1 MTRAAGKSFWRP
13 VGYYMG
19 MVIVTLGV
27 LQIIPMLVSVLYGE
41 WDVAIIFL
49 LTGSLAVLAGCA
61 PVALLHQDR
70 PARIGWREGMVVTA
84 GAWFVGMLFCAL
96 PYRFSGNYLSY
107 LDACFDVMSGLTTT
121 GLALVQDMDHLAN
134 GINMWRHML
143 TFVGG
148 QGMVVLALTFL
159 ASSTGSAYKMYVGE
173 GKDER
178 LAPNATH
185 TARYI
190 WRISLIYLLLGTF
203 VFWLAGLRLG
213 LSWDRA
219 LLHGMWI
226 FMSAWSTG
234 GFAPMSQNILYY
246 HSALY
251 EIITMI
257 FFIIGS
263 FNFALHHAVLQGRKR
278 ELVKN
283 VETLSMT
290 ITMTALTLL
299 ATIGFMQ
306 NRIYPDAMALFRKV
320 FYQLISGHTT
330 TGFMSIYARQFY
342 ADWGEL
348 ALFAITVAMLIGG
361 SACSTAGGFKGLRM
375 AIIFKS
381 FLKDLRQMSVP
392 ESRII
397 LTKYHH
403 IRDIVLEDQTARSAF
418 LIVTAYIVTYA
429 GTTLAGMLC
438 GYPFSLASF
447 EAASATGNVGLSI
460 GLATPAMPSALKV
473 IFIAAMWMA
482 RLEFMAVLALVA
494 TLVRKV
500 GNR

>member
-1 MTRAAGKSFWRP
+1 MTSIVGKTFWRP
-13 VGYYMG
+13 VGYYIG
-19 MVIVTLGV
+19 MVIATLGM
-27 LQIIPMLVSVLYGE
+27 LQIIPMLVSVLYRE
-41 WDVAIIFL
+41 WDVAVVFL
-49 LTGSLAVLAGCA
+49 FTGSLAVLAGSA
-61 PVALLHQDR
+61 PVALLHKDR
-70 PARIGWREGMVVTA
+70 RARIGWREGMVATA
-84 GAWFVGMLFCAL
+84 GAWLAGMLFSAL
-96 PYRFSGNYLSY
+96 PYRLSGNYLSY
-107 LDACFDVMSGLTTT
+107 LDACFDVMSGFTTT
-121 GLALVQDMDHLAN
+121 GLTLVQDMDHLAN

-143 TFVGG
+143 TFIGG
-148 QGMVVLALTFL
+148 QGMVVLALSFL
-159 ASSTGSAYKMYVGE
+159 AASTGSAYKMYVGE

-178 LAPNATH
+178 LAPSATH

-190 WRISLIYLLLGTF
+190 WRISLIYLLLGTLALW
-203 VFWLAGLRLG
+203 VAGLFIG

-234 GFAPMSQNILYY
+234 GFAPMSQNVLYY

-263 FNFALHHAVLQGRKR
+263 FNFALHHAVLQGQKK
-278 ELVKN
+278 ELLKN
-283 VETLSMT
+283 AETLSMT

-299 ATIGFMQ
+299 ATFGFMK
-306 NRIYPDAMALFRKV
+306 NHIYPDAMSLFRKV

-330 TGFMSIYARQFY
+330 TGFMNIYARQFY
-342 ADWGEL
+342 NDWGEL
-348 ALFAITVAMLIGG
+348 ALFAITIAMLIGG

-381 FLKDLRQMSVP
+381 FLKDLRQMSLP

-397 LTKYHH
+397 LQKYHH
-403 IRDIVLEDQTARSAF
+403 IRDTILEDQTSRNAF
-418 LIVTAYIVTYA
+418 LIVTAYVVTYA

-447 EAASATGNVGLSI
+447 ESASVTGNVGLSI
-460 GLATPAMPSALKV
+460 GLTAPSMPSVLKV
-473 IFIAAMWMA
+473 VYIAAMWMA

-494 TLVRKV
+494 TVARKV
-500 GNR
+500 GRR